1 MQETQEAK
9 RLTLAVALIRVRT
22 AQALDDLA
30 KVHPST
36 EKMHHQAKEDLDD
49 YRSQQ
54 QEQTDALVEVS
65 QIVGGWQH
73 SETSEEQLN
82 TIGTLIGE
90 DAEAI
95 LEQCEAYLAYA
106 GNNYLGIV

>member
-1 MQETQEAK
+1 M
-9 RLTLAVALIRVRT
+9 ALLRVRT
-22 AQALDDLA
+22 AQALDDMAEMFIRLMQ
-30 KVHPST
+30 
-36 EKMHHQAKEDLDD
+36 KMHHQAKEDLDD

-54 QEQTDALVEVS
+54 PEQTDALVSLLS

-82 TIGTLIGE
+82 TSGTLIGE

-95 LEQCEAYLAYA
+95 LEQCEAYLA
-106 GNNYLGIV
+106 